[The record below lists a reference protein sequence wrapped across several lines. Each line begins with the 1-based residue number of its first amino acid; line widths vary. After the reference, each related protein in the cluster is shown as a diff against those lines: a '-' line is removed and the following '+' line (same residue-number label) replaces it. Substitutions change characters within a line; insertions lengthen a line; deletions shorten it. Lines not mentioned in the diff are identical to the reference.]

1 MKTEKHKNENL
12 KNFFNKNLKLESQL
26 NISYYTQDK
35 FDFITKNKEMN
46 TFKEEILSYLRERDS
61 HFIEKI
67 NTLKLITDIN
77 AKKIEEFSEKFE
89 NNYNSIL
96 TKQIELGAKFEKI
109 KSYDS
114 FMNKANDKL
123 ISQEIRLNNI
133 KDDLNKTCQKYDKI
147 YLDNLIVPGF
157 VGQGA
162 KFSNCK
168 LFFSYVI
175 KELDKLNIIK
185 EKNVLDLSSYKEKL
199 ENMIKSFQF
208 LVDNYN
214 NSHIKYITKLNEQTN
229 KNILEIIGEK
239 INNLR
244 IENSHFSMDL
254 IKKSNELNSLYDKIK
269 IIQNNIMKEF
279 NNILQEYNNKIEE
292 NHKSFNQYKSE
303 QNEINKK
310 LISLSNLF
318 KVEKI
323 SKNLGFQLGLRRNK
337 DLNNL
342 KGNYE
347 QNENNKIKN
356 LFEIKQNIIS
366 KRLSKSQNNFN
377 INNNNNNII
386 NFHKKIYITENP
398 RKLYLKKN
406 RNSIDSIFNYSRTSS
421 VKSFNKENKNILRYN
436 LKLKGQKLVQNEMPL
451 INTSKS
457 QRNNQTTLYLIKNLK
472 KEKKLNYEELTDMK
486 NINSKEDDISLL
498 DSALSNMNNS
508 INTYSTTNENNNTLN
523 NLNTKIDGFGLV
535 ENDKNKDIEKDS
547 FDEPNDKI
555 IKEIASELEQ
565 STAKGKILCSN
576 KKDIEKNF
584 KSICDKIQPINLK
597 LNNQKKLEKIDEL
610 GEKNINNNFSIKS
623 ENNNTI
629 LNNNKMNINYFNI
642 NQNGNETNIKNRL
655 KNSFESNE
663 KIGENNENKNI
674 ILNKKLEFYDNKL
687 INLESI
693 TNDKYF
699 ELINQINL
707 LKKNFTILAKVIKK
721 EKKMKIL
728 NSKKIQ
734 ENKNINNTSNSVI
747 YKRGNKFLGNESI
760 SDKEN
765 INTLNLTS
773 KCFNNKK
780 PLNIEISSKI
790 SSLSKNFANKD
801 DTNLSQG
808 LFHNGKYYTII
819 KDIFGQKKFEAK
831 KLLNSKNIDK
841 EIEDDSPSNN
851 NNNLNANIII
861 DKKDNN

>member
-26 NISYYTQDK
+26 NISYYTEDK

-535 ENDKNKDIEKDS
+535 EKDKNKDIEKDS

-629 LNNNKMNINYFNI
+629 L
-642 NQNGNETNIKNRL
+642 
-655 KNSFESNE
+655 
-663 KIGENNENKNI
+663 KII
-674 ILNKKLEFYDNKL
+674 ILF
-687 INLESI
+687 
-693 TNDKYF
+693 
-699 ELINQINL
+699 
-707 LKKNFTILAKVIKK
+707 
-721 EKKMKIL
+721 
-728 NSKKIQ
+728 
-734 ENKNINNTSNSVI
+734 
-747 YKRGNKFLGNESI
+747 
-760 SDKEN
+760 
-765 INTLNLTS
+765 
-773 KCFNNKK
+773 
-780 PLNIEISSKI
+780 
-790 SSLSKNFANKD
+790 
-801 DTNLSQG
+801 
-808 LFHNGKYYTII
+808 
-819 KDIFGQKKFEAK
+819 
-831 KLLNSKNIDK
+831 
-841 EIEDDSPSNN
+841 
-851 NNNLNANIII
+851 
-861 DKKDNN
+861 

>member
-96 TKQIELGAKFEKI
+96 TKQIELGTKLEKI

-114 FMNKANDKL
+114 FMNKVNDKL

-366 KRLSKSQNNFN
+366 KRLSKSQNIFN
-377 INNNNNNII
+377 INNN
-386 NFHKKIYITENP
+386 YI
-398 RKLYLKKN
+398 
-406 RNSIDSIFNYSRTSS
+406 
-421 VKSFNKENKNILRYN
+421 
-436 LKLKGQKLVQNEMPL
+436 
-451 INTSKS
+451 
-457 QRNNQTTLYLIKNLK
+457 
-472 KEKKLNYEELTDMK
+472 
-486 NINSKEDDISLL
+486 
-498 DSALSNMNNS
+498 
-508 INTYSTTNENNNTLN
+508 
-523 NLNTKIDGFGLV
+523 
-535 ENDKNKDIEKDS
+535 
-547 FDEPNDKI
+547 
-555 IKEIASELEQ
+555 
-565 STAKGKILCSN
+565 
-576 KKDIEKNF
+576 
-584 KSICDKIQPINLK
+584 
-597 LNNQKKLEKIDEL
+597 
-610 GEKNINNNFSIKS
+610 
-623 ENNNTI
+623 
-629 LNNNKMNINYFNI
+629 
-642 NQNGNETNIKNRL
+642 
-655 KNSFESNE
+655 
-663 KIGENNENKNI
+663 
-674 ILNKKLEFYDNKL
+674 
-687 INLESI
+687 
-693 TNDKYF
+693 
-699 ELINQINL
+699 
-707 LKKNFTILAKVIKK
+707 
-721 EKKMKIL
+721 
-728 NSKKIQ
+728 
-734 ENKNINNTSNSVI
+734 
-747 YKRGNKFLGNESI
+747 
-760 SDKEN
+760 
-765 INTLNLTS
+765 
-773 KCFNNKK
+773 
-780 PLNIEISSKI
+780 
-790 SSLSKNFANKD
+790 
-801 DTNLSQG
+801 
-808 LFHNGKYYTII
+808 
-819 KDIFGQKKFEAK
+819 
-831 KLLNSKNIDK
+831 
-841 EIEDDSPSNN
+841 
-851 NNNLNANIII
+851 
-861 DKKDNN
+861 

>member
-1 MKTEKHKNENL
+1 
-12 KNFFNKNLKLESQL
+12 
-26 NISYYTQDK
+26 
-35 FDFITKNKEMN
+35 
-46 TFKEEILSYLRERDS
+46 
-61 HFIEKI
+61 
-67 NTLKLITDIN
+67 
-77 AKKIEEFSEKFE
+77 
-89 NNYNSIL
+89 
-96 TKQIELGAKFEKI
+96 
-109 KSYDS
+109 
-114 FMNKANDKL
+114 
-123 ISQEIRLNNI
+123 
-133 KDDLNKTCQKYDKI
+133 
-147 YLDNLIVPGF
+147 
-157 VGQGA
+157 
-162 KFSNCK
+162 
-168 LFFSYVI
+168 
-175 KELDKLNIIK
+175 
-185 EKNVLDLSSYKEKL
+185 
-199 ENMIKSFQF
+199 
-208 LVDNYN
+208 
-214 NSHIKYITKLNEQTN
+214 
-229 KNILEIIGEK
+229 
-239 INNLR
+239 
-244 IENSHFSMDL
+244 
-254 IKKSNELNSLYDKIK
+254 
-269 IIQNNIMKEF
+269 
-279 NNILQEYNNKIEE
+279 
-292 NHKSFNQYKSE
+292 
-303 QNEINKK
+303 
-310 LISLSNLF
+310 
-318 KVEKI
+318 
-323 SKNLGFQLGLRRNK
+323 
-337 DLNNL
+337 
-342 KGNYE
+342 
-347 QNENNKIKN
+347 
-356 LFEIKQNIIS
+356 
-366 KRLSKSQNNFN
+366 
-377 INNNNNNII
+377 
-386 NFHKKIYITENP
+386 
-398 RKLYLKKN
+398 
-406 RNSIDSIFNYSRTSS
+406 
-421 VKSFNKENKNILRYN
+421 
-436 LKLKGQKLVQNEMPL
+436 
-451 INTSKS
+451 
-457 QRNNQTTLYLIKNLK
+457 
-472 KEKKLNYEELTDMK
+472 
-486 NINSKEDDISLL
+486 
-498 DSALSNMNNS
+498 MNNS

-623 ENNNTI
+623 ENNS
-629 LNNNKMNINYFNI
+629 
-642 NQNGNETNIKNRL
+642 NETNIKNRL

-734 ENKNINNTSNSVI
+734 ENKNINNISNSVI

-773 KCFNNKK
+773 KGFNNKK

-790 SSLSKNFANKD
+790 SSLSKNFVNKD

>member
-96 TKQIELGAKFEKI
+96 TKQIELGTKLEKI

-114 FMNKANDKL
+114 FMNKVNDKL

-535 ENDKNKDIEKDS
+535 EKDKNKDIEKDS

-610 GEKNINNNFSIKS
+610 GEKNINNNFSNKS
-623 ENNNTI
+623 ENNNT
-629 LNNNKMNINYFNI
+629 
-642 NQNGNETNIKNRL
+642 ETNIKNRL

-707 LKKNFTILAKVIKK
+707 N
-721 EKKMKIL
+721 
-728 NSKKIQ
+728 
-734 ENKNINNTSNSVI
+734 
-747 YKRGNKFLGNESI
+747 
-760 SDKEN
+760 
-765 INTLNLTS
+765 
-773 KCFNNKK
+773 
-780 PLNIEISSKI
+780 
-790 SSLSKNFANKD
+790 
-801 DTNLSQG
+801 
-808 LFHNGKYYTII
+808 
-819 KDIFGQKKFEAK
+819 
-831 KLLNSKNIDK
+831 
-841 EIEDDSPSNN
+841 
-851 NNNLNANIII
+851 
-861 DKKDNN
+861 